1 MPTST
6 DKKKEAIALLA
17 KGLSQAEV
25 ARNLS
30 ISRQAVS
37 LWLKSET
44 FRDEVEK
51 ARKIFL
57 AMQDEKKKP
66 EAILLEKI
74 PVPISEPITTDPATT
89 FKSALRKRE
98 IDLLE
103 TIQSKLLPEFLEGG
117 GVRVASVLLKLSE
130 RRSKLYGLDLK
141 PYEILEAL
149 QVLVDEGCAP
159 KSQILIVTN
168 GLDKIQQQLKSST
181 DAIRPIEDG

>member
-1 MPTST
+1 LSTST

-17 KGLSQAEV
+17 QGATQAQV
-25 ARNLS
+25 ARSLS

-57 AMQDEKKKP
+57 TMQHEQEKLQLNNLVEKVPIPISKP
-66 EAILLEKI
+66 GQTFKCAFREKELLFLEEIQRCLMPQLLEGNLRAANALIKI
-74 PVPISEPITTDPATT
+74 
-89 FKSALRKRE
+89 
-98 IDLLE
+98 
-103 TIQSKLLPEFLEGG
+103 
-117 GVRVASVLLKLSE
+117 SE

-149 QVLVDEGCAP
+149 QILVDEGCAP
-159 KSQILIVTN
+159 KSQILIVTH
-168 GLDKIQQQLKSST
+168 GLDQIQERLRSSM
-181 DAIRPIEDG
+181 DAIPIEDG

>member
-1 MPTST
+1 MSTSKESK
-6 DKKKEAIALLA
+6 DKKKQAIALLSQ
-17 KGLSQAEV
+17 GLTQSEV
-25 ARNLS
+25 ARSLS

-57 AMQDEKKKP
+57 TMQHEEEKLEPNNLVEKIQIPISKP
-66 EAILLEKI
+66 GQTFKCAFREKELLFLEEIQRCLMPQLLEGNLRAANALIKI
-74 PVPISEPITTDPATT
+74 
-89 FKSALRKRE
+89 
-98 IDLLE
+98 
-103 TIQSKLLPEFLEGG
+103 
-117 GVRVASVLLKLSE
+117 SE

-159 KSQILIVTN
+159 KSQILIVRN
-168 GLDKIQQQLKSST
+168 GLDQIQQQLKSST